1 MIGLEYICKIND
13 KQYNDLAEELGIAK
27 QNINLWIKGRSRN
40 IPKKYL
46 PQLTE
51 LFNVPNDYFQKEL
64 TELDKLKLQKLKL
77 IDDCN
82 KFGLKLDEL

>member
-13 KQYNDLAEELGIAK
+13 IQFKELAEDLGIRK
-27 QNINLWIKGRSRN
+27 QNINLWIKGWSRN

-46 PQLTE
+46 PQLSKIFNTE
-51 LFNVPNDYFQKEL
+51 IEYFQKEL
-64 TELDKLKLQKLKL
+64 TEIDKLKLQKLKL

-82 KFGLKLDEL
+82 KVGLKLEEL